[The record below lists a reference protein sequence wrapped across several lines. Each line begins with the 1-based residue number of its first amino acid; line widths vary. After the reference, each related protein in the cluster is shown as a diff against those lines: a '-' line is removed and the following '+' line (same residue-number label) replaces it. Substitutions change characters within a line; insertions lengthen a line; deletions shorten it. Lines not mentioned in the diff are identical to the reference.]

1 VRRSVY
7 ADDCG
12 HLSGGAD
19 FGTGFMNVDCV
30 PHRRICSFVLATRGD
45 FRPSSSGWGG
55 RCVDPAVVDEEMQFI
70 DWKKEFH
77 CLSLN
82 FVGAA
87 GRTDH
92 EAKLTGSAMQ
102 K

>member
-1 VRRSVY
+1 MQSFPELTRSPDALQANSRFFSSAAAVLVKEIREPG
-7 ADDCG
+7 AQS
-12 HLSGGAD
+12 SGRG
-19 FGTGFMNVDCV
+19 G
-30 PHRRICSFVLATRGD
+30 RRIES
-45 FRPSSSGWGG
+45 
-55 RCVDPAVVDEEMQFI
+55 AVVDEEMQFI